1 MIHHRMSKCRS
12 PFQRE
17 LQKRSP
23 LTSYMACTQNKWDFC
38 KAAVWGKRCFP
49 FHSCS
54 NGKEGNRR
62 QWNSTP
68 IEYMLQ
74 SICYLTFIPHTRS
87 TNNVKM
93 NIKQILINDKWF
105 HNNGTP
111 NSLQHQT
118 AFNSESTQKTVQ
130 SIRLFRAQQYNR
142 IIVDY
147 ENCKIM
153 MMSWRYCWIITSY
166 WYLSLRKTLW

>member
-74 SICYLTFIPHTRS
+74 SICYLTFTPHTRS

-118 AFNSESTQKTVQ
+118 AATVNQHQKNGPKYSTVL
-130 SIRLFRAQQYNR
+130 SITGLLL
-142 IIVDY
+142 IM
-147 ENCKIM
+147 KIA
-153 MMSWRYCWIITSY
+153 
-166 WYLSLRKTLW
+166 K